1 MNTKSTHNNLK
12 WAACLMACLPFAA
25 ANAVPQYSVSDLGSL
40 GGTYSLGLGVNNSG
54 LASGFSHLPDNVT
67 EYAIVGQSLTLPQ
80 DLGTLGGSYSQ
91 ASGINNLGQ
100 VVGSASLPGD
110 VLYHAF
116 LWQGGA
122 APPLAPLKDLN
133 ALVNPGYSRAFSI
146 NVKGQ
151 TAGFS
156 STLAGT
162 EHAVVWDTTG
172 AITDLGTINLNNTG
186 NSQGLAINSLGQ
198 VAGFSTLTGNTS
210 THAVLWSNGT
220 KRDLGTL
227 GGTHSAAYAINTFG
241 EVTGSATTALDTAQH
256 AFLWQPNLVPAM
268 KDLGTL
274 AGGTFS
280 EGYGIS
286 GAGDVVGYSTAA
298 NDSSQKAF
306 LWQSSIGLQDLN
318 TLIDPA
324 SGWTL
329 LEAHGI
335 SEDGSYITGIG
346 TLNGERHAFLLK
358 SLIVDTTPPLVSF
371 LITPAAPGAFGW
383 YVTAPSVVW
392 TVTDAESAIS
402 KKVGCTDVPSVADTA
417 GQLFTCSATSQGGTA
432 PTVTTTVKV
441 DTAAPVVIAQT
452 PAPVEATGASGA
464 TVSWPAP
471 VATDVTSGLAT
482 GVSCSTASG
491 STFALGSQSV
501 NCSATDLAGNIGRAS
516 FNVTVSDT
524 TRPVLSLPANIT
536 TSTTSIGGTAVTYVA
551 TANDTVSGALPVTC
565 SALSGSNFIVGATP
579 VDCTSSD
586 AAGNVASGSFTVTVN
601 LIVVDTVAP
610 VLSLPG
616 PIVTTAATV
625 NGTAVV
631 NYTATAT
638 DAVSGI
644 RPVICLPSSG
654 STFNVGTT
662 IVDCSATDAAGNKAN
677 GSFTVT
683 VNNPITTA
691 TTVDLK
697 VGGSV
702 SNALPRKGDNVT
714 YTYVVNNIGTGA
726 AQTVTFSDVLPISL
740 RFSTLTTSAGT
751 CTRPNNNGG
760 GTVSCPLNT
769 LAAGATATVT
779 ITAKV
784 DVTGAIANTGR
795 VSTSSVDVNAANN
808 AATVSL
814 TAR

>member
-1 MNTKSTHNNLK
+1 MNKILTHNNLK
-12 WAACLMACLPFAA
+12 WAACLVACLPFAV

-54 LASGFSHLPDNVT
+54 LASGFSHFPDNVS
-67 EYAIVGQSLTLPQ
+67 EHAVVGQSLTLPQ
-80 DLGTLGGSYSQ
+80 HLGTLGGSYSQ

-122 APPLAPLKDLN
+122 APPLAQLKDLN

-146 NVKGQ
+146 NAKGQ
-151 TAGFS
+151 TTGFS
-156 STLAGT
+156 STPSGS
-162 EHAVVWDTTG
+162 EHAVVWDTAG
-172 AITDLGTINLNNTG
+172 AITDLGTLNLNNNG
-186 NSQGLAINSLGQ
+186 NSQGLAINLSGQ
-198 VAGFSTLTGNTS
+198 VAGFSGLTGNTS
-210 THAVLWSNGT
+210 THAVLWGNGT

-286 GAGDVVGYSTAA
+286 SAGDVVGYSTAA
-298 NDSSQKAF
+298 NDTAQKAF
-306 LWQSSIGLQDLN
+306 LWQSATGLQDLN

-346 TLNGERHAFLLK
+346 TVNGERHAFLLK
-358 SLIVDTTPPLVSF
+358 SLIVDTTPPKVSF
-371 LITPAAPGAFGW
+371 LITPAAPGVSGW
-383 YVTAPSVVW
+383 YLTAPSVVW
-392 TVTDAESAIS
+392 SVTDAESAIS
-402 KKVGCTDVPSVADTA
+402 NKVGCIDVPSVADTA
-417 GQLFTCSATSQGGTA
+417 GQSFTCSATSQGGTA

-441 DTAAPVVIAQT
+441 DTVAPVVTAQT
-452 PAPVEATGASGA
+452 PLPVEATGATGA
-464 TVSWPAP
+464 VVSWPVPA
-471 VATDVTSGLAT
+471 AIDVTSGLAT
-482 GVSCSTASG
+482 GVSCSPASG
-491 STFALGSQSV
+491 SIFALGSQSV
-501 NCSATDLAGNIGRAS
+501 VSCSATDLAGNIGRAS

-551 TANDTVSGALPVTC
+551 TANDTVSGVRPVTC
-565 SALSGSNFIVGATP
+565 SVLSGSNFI
-579 VDCTSSD
+579 
-586 AAGNVASGSFTVTVN
+586 
-601 LIVVDTVAP
+601 
-610 VLSLPG
+610 
-616 PIVTTAATV
+616 
-625 NGTAVV
+625 
-631 NYTATAT
+631 
-638 DAVSGI
+638 
-644 RPVICLPSSG
+644 
-654 STFNVGTT
+654 VGTT

-683 VNNPITTA
+683 VNNPIPTA

-697 VGGSV
+697 VGGNV
-702 SNALPRKGDNVT
+702 SNALPRKGDSVT
-714 YTYVVNNIGTGA
+714 YTFVVNNIGTGT
-726 AQTVTFSDVLPISL
+726 AQAVTFNDVLPTSL
-740 RFSTLTTSAGT
+740 RFTTLTTSAGT

-760 GTVSCPLNT
+760 GTVGCTLNT
-769 LAAGATATVT
+769 LAAAATATVT